1 MNTNRPLLREILHPA
16 VLVGVLGYFVDIY
29 DLTLFGIVRV
39 ASLNALGI
47 VDAANKFHGLWLLN
61 VQMIGMLV
69 GGLAFGILGD
79 RRGRLTVLFGSILLY
94 SIANLLNGAITSLPQ
109 YYALRF
115 LAGVGLAGEIGGS
128 ITLVTEVLSR
138 QNRGYGTML
147 VAAVGVTGAIAGAFV
162 AKMTDWRTAYYLGG
176 GMGLVLLALRLSV
189 AESGMFR
196 AMNQSARP
204 LPRGRFFALFTDRK
218 RFLKYLRCI
227 LIGLPSWFVVG
238 ILALLSP
245 EFGKALQIDGPVVA
259 GTSIMLV
266 YAGLTFGDL
275 ASGLLSQWLHSRK
288 RVVCGFIFFT
298 LAAVALYFS
307 AWGRSATFFYSVLFL
322 LGLGIG
328 YWALFV
334 TIAAEQFGT
343 NMRSTVAT
351 TVPNFVRASTNI
363 ITLAFQGF
371 TALLGGIVPA
381 ALAVGLICIG
391 IALWALSGLE
401 ETHGKDLDYLEP
413 L

>member
-1 MNTNRPLLREILHPA
+1 
-16 VLVGVLGYFVDIY
+16 VLVGALGYFVDIY

-39 ASLNALGI
+39 KSLTDLGLVGNAL
-47 VDAANKFHGLWLLN
+47 VQHGLWLLN

-69 GGLAFGILGD
+69 GGLLFGILGD
-79 RRGRLTVLFGSILLY
+79 RKGRLTVLFGSILLY

-109 YYALRF
+109 YYVLRF

-128 ITLVTEVLSR
+128 ITLVSEVLSR

-147 VAAVGVTGAIAGAFV
+147 VATIGVTGAVVGAFV
-162 AKMTDWRTAYYLGG
+162 AKMTDWRIAYYIGG
-176 GMGLVLLALRLSV
+176 GMGLVLLVLRLSV
-189 AESGMFR
+189 AESPMFR
-196 AMNQSARP
+196 ALHQAGRSGP
-204 LPRGRFFALFTDRK
+204 PRGRFLALFTDRQ

-227 LIGLPSWFVVG
+227 LIGVPSWFVVG

-245 EFGKALQIDGPVVA
+245 EFGKALKIDGPIVA

-266 YAGLTFGDL
+266 YMGLTVGDL
-275 ASGLLSQWLHSRK
+275 GSGLLSQWLHSRK
-288 RVVCGFIFFT
+288 RVVCGFILFT
-298 LAAVALYFS
+298 LAAIGLYFS
-307 AWGRSATFFYSVLFL
+307 SIGRSTTFFYSVLFL

-328 YWALFV
+328 YWALFI

-343 NMRSTVAT
+343 NIRSTVAT

-371 TALLGGIVPA
+371 TVLLGGIVPA
-381 ALAVGLICIG
+381 ALTVGVICIG

>member
-1 MNTNRPLLREILHPA
+1 LKNSSFPREIFHPA
-16 VLVGVLGYFVDIY
+16 VLVGALGYFVDIY

-39 ASLNALGI
+39 ASLTALGLTGPAI
-47 VDAANKFHGLWLLN
+47 VQHGLWLLN

-69 GGLAFGILGD
+69 GGLLFGILGD
-79 RRGRLTVLFGSILLY
+79 RKGRLTVLFGSILLY

-109 YYALRF
+109 YYILRF

-128 ITLVTEVLSR
+128 ITLVSEVLSR

-147 VAAVGVTGAIAGAFV
+147 VATIGVTGAVVGAFV
-162 AKMTDWRTAYYLGG
+162 AKLTDWRIAYFIGG
-176 GMGLVLLALRLSV
+176 GMGLVLLVLRLSV
-189 AESGMFR
+189 AESPMFR
-196 AMNQSARP
+196 ALHQAGRSGP
-204 LPRGRFFALFTDRK
+204 PRGRFLALFTDRQ

-245 EFGKALQIDGPVVA
+245 EFGKALKIDGPIVA

-266 YAGLTFGDL
+266 YMGLTVGDL
-275 ASGLLSQWLHSRK
+275 GSGLLSQWLHSRK
-288 RVVCGFIFFT
+288 RVVCGFVLFT
-298 LAAVALYFS
+298 LAAIGLYFS
-307 AWGRSATFFYSVLFL
+307 SIGRSTTFFYSVLFL

-328 YWALFV
+328 YWALFI

-343 NMRSTVAT
+343 NIRSTVAT

-371 TALLGGIVPA
+371 TALFGGIVPA
-381 ALAVGLICIG
+381 ALTVGVICIG
-391 IALWALSGLE
+391 IALWALAGLE